1 MNNLEKILF
10 KYDEYGNVL
19 LQLFLL
25 FKNTSHLVKI
35 NFIIN
40 KTIQSFF
47 FLLFVGLLSIVQAQ
61 EISDTKFGKGMIN
74 FIAKDSSFSV
84 KFAPRIQSRFQSQW
98 DYNEEE
104 YDDAE
109 LNFLVRRARLKFGG
123 FAFTP
128 KLKYKIELG
137 LSNRDL
143 SGASVYNRNTP
154 RYILD
159 AVVMWNFHENFELWA
174 GQTKLP
180 GNIERVVSSANLQL
194 IDRSLLNSKFNID
207 RDMGIQLRH
216 KTKLGGNWISREKF
230 SISQGEGRNITEGN
244 IGGLQY
250 TSRLEL
256 LPFGEFS
263 SKGDYSQGDLKREKS
278 IKAMFGFTYDIN
290 NNAVKNRSNMGSYM
304 TQSNGGLFETDITT
318 VFIDGVIKY
327 NGFSLTGEYASRNAD
342 TIEALEADGRT
353 KTGAVVGAGSAIN
366 FQGSYLFKNNVEM
379 TLRYT
384 NVDFKEVTRLS
395 DLQQITYGISKY
407 VVGHSLKIQADLS
420 FSQSSSMRDFVLFR
434 TGFDLHF

>member
-1 MNNLEKILF
+1 MIKA
-10 KYDEYGNVL
+10 KQY
-19 LQLFLL
+19 
-25 FKNTSHLVKI
+25 
-35 NFIIN
+35 
-40 KTIQSFF
+40 F
-47 FLLFVGLLSIVQAQ
+47 FLTCVVLTSLVQAQ

-84 KFAPRIQSRFQSQW
+84 KFAPRIQSRYQSQW
-98 DYNEEE
+98 DFDGEE
-104 YDDAE
+104 YGDPD
-109 LNFLVRRARLKFGG
+109 LNFIVRRARLKFGG

-128 KLKYKIELG
+128 KLKYKMELG
-137 LSNRDL
+137 LSNRDI
-143 SGASVYNRNTP
+143 SGASIYNKNTP

-159 AVVMWNFHENFELWA
+159 AVIMWNFHENFELWA

-207 RDMGIQLRH
+207 RDMGVQLRH
-216 KTKLGGNWISREKF
+216 KTKWGGNFVTREKF
-230 SISQGEGRNITEGN
+230 SISQGEGRNITVGN
-244 IGGLQY
+244 LGGIQY

-278 IKAMFGFTYDIN
+278 VKAMFGFTYDIN

-304 TQSNGGLFETDITT
+304 TQSGGGLFETDIET
-318 VFIDGVIKY
+318 VFIDGVVKY
-327 NGFSLTGEYASRNAD
+327 KGFALTGEYAHRDAD
-342 TIEALEADGRT
+342 TIEALEADGST

-407 VVGHSLKIQADLS
+407 VVGHSLKIQADLT
-420 FSQSSSMRDFVLFR
+420 FSQSDATRDYVLFR

>member
-1 MNNLEKILF
+1 MKQLILSF
-10 KYDEYGNVL
+10 
-19 LQLFLL
+19 LFIPL
-25 FKNTSHLVKI
+25 
-35 NFIIN
+35 
-40 KTIQSFF
+40 
-47 FLLFVGLLSIVQAQ
+47 GLLLQAQ
-61 EISDTKFGKGMIN
+61 EISDTKFGNGMIN

-84 KFAPRIQSRFQSQW
+84 KFAPRVQSRYQSEW
-98 DYNEEE
+98 SYDGEDY
-104 YDDAE
+104 DPADI
-109 LNFLVRRARLKFGG
+109 NFSVRRARLKFGG
-123 FAFTP
+123 FAFLP

-137 LSNRDL
+137 LSNRDI
-143 SGASVYNRNTP
+143 SGANIYNRNTP

-207 RDMGIQLRH
+207 RDIGIQLRH
-216 KTKLGGNWISREKF
+216 KLRLGGNWIIKEKF

-290 NNAVKNRSNMGSYM
+290 ENAVKSRSNMGSYM
-304 TQSNGGLFETDITT
+304 IQSSGGLFETDITT
-318 VFIDGVIKY
+318 MFLDGIIKY
-327 NGFSLTGEYASRNAD
+327 NGYAFMGEYANRDAD
-342 TIEALEADGRT
+342 QIEALEEDGRT
-353 KTGAVVGAGSAIN
+353 KTGAVVGAGSASNI
-366 FQGSYLFKNNVEM
+366 QGSYLFKNNFEI
-379 TLRYT
+379 TARYT
-384 NVDFKEVTRLS
+384 NINFKEITRLS
-395 DLQQITYGISKY
+395 DLKQITFGVSKY
-407 VVGHSLKIQADLS
+407 VVGHSLKIQADISLS
-420 FSQSSSMRDFVLFR
+420 NVNRIKNNVLFR

>member
-1 MNNLEKILF
+1 MKQLISSFLF
-10 KYDEYGNVL
+10 IPL
-19 LQLFLL
+19 
-25 FKNTSHLVKI
+25 
-35 NFIIN
+35 
-40 KTIQSFF
+40 
-47 FLLFVGLLSIVQAQ
+47 GLLLQAQ
-61 EISDTKFGKGMIN
+61 EISDTKFGNGMIN

-84 KFAPRIQSRFQSQW
+84 KFAPRIQSRYQSEW
-98 DYNEEE
+98 SYNGEDY
-104 YDDAE
+104 DPADI
-109 LNFLVRRARLKFGG
+109 NFSVRRARLKFGG
-123 FAFTP
+123 FAFSP

-137 LSNRDL
+137 LSNRDI
-143 SGASVYNRNTP
+143 SGANVYNRNTP

-207 RDMGIQLRH
+207 RDVGIQLRH
-216 KTKLGGNWISREKF
+216 KLRLGGNWIIKEKF

-290 NNAVKNRSNMGSYM
+290 ENAVKSRSNMGSYLI
-304 TQSNGGLFETDITT
+304 QSSGGLFETDITT
-318 VFIDGVIKY
+318 IFLDGVIKY
-327 NGFSLTGEYASRNAD
+327 NGFALTGEYANRDAD
-342 TIEALEADGRT
+342 QIEALEEDGRT
-353 KTGAVVGAGSAIN
+353 KTGAVVGAGSASNI
-366 FQGSYLFKNNVEM
+366 QGSYLFKNNFEI
-379 TLRYT
+379 TARYT
-384 NVDFKEVTRLS
+384 NINFKEITRLS
-395 DLQQITYGISKY
+395 DLKQITFGVSKY
-407 VVGHSLKIQADLS
+407 VVGHSLKIQADISLLNANGIK
-420 FSQSSSMRDFVLFR
+420 DNVLFR

>member
-1 MNNLEKILF
+1 MKQLISSFLF
-10 KYDEYGNVL
+10 IPFCL
-19 LQLFLL
+19 LL
-25 FKNTSHLVKI
+25 
-35 NFIIN
+35 
-40 KTIQSFF
+40 
-47 FLLFVGLLSIVQAQ
+47 QAQ
-61 EISDTKFGKGMIN
+61 EISNTKFGNGMIN

-84 KFAPRIQSRFQSQW
+84 KFAPRIQSRYQSKW
-98 DYNEEE
+98 SYDGEDY
-104 YDDAE
+104 DPADI
-109 LNFLVRRARLKFGG
+109 NFSVRRARLKFGG
-123 FAFTP
+123 FAFSP

-137 LSNRDL
+137 LSNRDI
-143 SGASVYNRNTP
+143 SGANVYNRNTP

-207 RDMGIQLRH
+207 RDVGIQLRH
-216 KTKLGGNWISREKF
+216 KLRLGGNWIIKEKF

-290 NNAVKNRSNMGSYM
+290 ENAVKSRSNMGSYLI
-304 TQSNGGLFETDITT
+304 QSSGGLFETDITT
-318 VFIDGVIKY
+318 IFLDGVIKY
-327 NGFSLTGEYASRNAD
+327 NGFALTGEYANRDAD
-342 TIEALEADGRT
+342 QIEALEEDGRT
-353 KTGAVVGAGSAIN
+353 KTGAVVGAGSASNI
-366 FQGSYLFKNNVEM
+366 QGSYLFKNNFEI
-379 TLRYT
+379 TARYT
-384 NVDFKEVTRLS
+384 NINFKEITRLS
-395 DLQQITYGISKY
+395 DLKQITFGVSKY
-407 VVGHSLKIQADLS
+407 VVGHSLKIQADISLLNAS
-420 FSQSSSMRDFVLFR
+420 GIKDNVLFR

>member
-1 MNNLEKILF
+1 MKKLIL
-10 KYDEYGNVL
+10 
-19 LQLFLL
+19 
-25 FKNTSHLVKI
+25 
-35 NFIIN
+35 
-40 KTIQSFF
+40 SF
-47 FLLFVGLLSIVQAQ
+47 LFVSLGLSLQAQ
-61 EISDTKFGKGMIN
+61 EINDNKFGNGMIN

-84 KFAPRIQSRFQSQW
+84 KFAPRIQSRYQTERS
-98 DYNEEE
+98 YYEEN
-104 YDDAE
+104 YDPVDI
-109 LNFLVRRARLKFGG
+109 NFSVRRARLKFDG
-123 FAFTP
+123 FAFSP

-137 LSNRDL
+137 LSNRDI
-143 SGASVYNRNTP
+143 SGASAYNRNTP

-159 AVVMWNFHENFELWA
+159 AVVIWNFHENFELWA

-216 KTKLGGNWISREKF
+216 KSRFGGNWIIKEKF

-290 NNAVKNRSNMGSYM
+290 ENAVKSRSNMGSYM
-304 TQSNGGLFETDITT
+304 IQSSGGLFETDITT
-318 VFIDGVIKY
+318 IFLDGIIKY
-327 NGFSLTGEYASRNAD
+327 NGYAFMGEYANRDAD
-342 TIEALEADGRT
+342 QIEALEEDGRT
-353 KTGAVVGAGSAIN
+353 KTGAVVGAGSALNI
-366 FQGSYLFKNNVEM
+366 QGSYLFKSNFEI
-379 TLRYT
+379 TARYT
-384 NVDFKEVTRLS
+384 NINFKEITRLS
-395 DLQQITYGISKY
+395 DLKQITFGVSKY
-407 VVGHSLKIQADLS
+407 VVGHSLKIQADISLS
-420 FSQSSSMRDFVLFR
+420 NVNRIKNNVLFR

>member
-1 MNNLEKILF
+1 MKI
-10 KYDEYGNVL
+10 K
-19 LQLFLL
+19 
-25 FKNTSHLVKI
+25 
-35 NFIIN
+35 
-40 KTIQSFF
+40 
-47 FLLFVGLLSIVQAQ
+47 LLSCLFFTVVLINSVFAQ
-61 EISDTKFGKGMIN
+61 EISDTKFGKGVIN

-84 KFAPRIQSRFQSQW
+84 KFAPRIQSRYQSQW
-98 DYNEEE
+98 DYSGED
-104 YDDAE
+104 YDEAE

-194 IDRSLLNSKFNID
+194 IDRSILNSKFNID
-207 RDMGIQLRH
+207 RDMGVQLRH
-216 KTKLGGNWISREKF
+216 KIKLGGNWITREKF
-230 SISQGEGRNITEGN
+230 SVSQGEGRNITEGN

-263 SKGDYSQGDLKREKS
+263 SNGDYSQGDLKREKT

-290 NNAVKNRSNMGSYM
+290 KNAVKNRSNMGSYM
-304 TQSNGGLFETDITT
+304 TRRDGGFFETDITT
-318 VFIDGVIKY
+318 VFLDGVIKY
-327 NGFSLTGEYASRNAD
+327 YGFAITGEYANRNAD
-342 TIEALEADGRT
+342 TIEALEADGIT
-353 KTGAVVGAGSAIN
+353 KTGAVVGAGSAFN

-379 TLRYT
+379 TIRYT
-384 NVDFKEVTRLS
+384 KVDFQEVTRLS
-395 DLQQITYGISKY
+395 DLKQITYGISKY
-407 VVGHSLKIQADLS
+407 VMGHSLKIQADLS
-420 FSQSSSMRDFVLFR
+420 FSQSNSTKDYLLFR

>member
-1 MNNLEKILF
+1 MKQLISSFLF
-10 KYDEYGNVL
+10 IPL
-19 LQLFLL
+19 
-25 FKNTSHLVKI
+25 
-35 NFIIN
+35 
-40 KTIQSFF
+40 
-47 FLLFVGLLSIVQAQ
+47 GLLLQAQ
-61 EISDTKFGKGMIN
+61 EISDTKFGNGMIN

-84 KFAPRIQSRFQSQW
+84 KFAPRIQSRYQSEW
-98 DYNEEE
+98 SYNGEDY
-104 YDDAE
+104 DPADI
-109 LNFLVRRARLKFGG
+109 NFSVRRARLKFGG
-123 FAFTP
+123 FAFSP

-137 LSNRDL
+137 LSNRDI
-143 SGASVYNRNTP
+143 SGANVYNRNTP

-159 AVVMWNFHENFELWA
+159 AVVMWNFYEKFELWA

-207 RDMGIQLRH
+207 RDVGIQLRH
-216 KTKLGGNWISREKF
+216 KLRLGGNWIIKEKF

-290 NNAVKNRSNMGSYM
+290 ENAVKSRSNMGSYLI
-304 TQSNGGLFETDITT
+304 QSSGGLFETDITT
-318 VFIDGVIKY
+318 IFLDGVIKY
-327 NGFSLTGEYASRNAD
+327 NGFALTGEYANRDAD
-342 TIEALEADGRT
+342 QIEALEEDGRT
-353 KTGAVVGAGSAIN
+353 KTGAVVGAGSASNI
-366 FQGSYLFKNNVEM
+366 QGSYLFKNNFEI
-379 TLRYT
+379 TARYT
-384 NVDFKEVTRLS
+384 NINFKEITRLS
-395 DLQQITYGISKY
+395 DLKQITFGVSKY
-407 VVGHSLKIQADLS
+407 VVGHSLKIQADISLLNAS
-420 FSQSSSMRDFVLFR
+420 GIKDNVLFR

>member
-1 MNNLEKILF
+1 MIKA
-10 KYDEYGNVL
+10 KQY
-19 LQLFLL
+19 
-25 FKNTSHLVKI
+25 
-35 NFIIN
+35 
-40 KTIQSFF
+40 F
-47 FLLFVGLLSIVQAQ
+47 FLLCVLLTSLVQAQ

-84 KFAPRIQSRFQSQW
+84 KFAPRIQSRYQSQW
-98 DYNEEE
+98 DFDGEE
-104 YDDAE
+104 YGDPD
-109 LNFLVRRARLKFGG
+109 LNFIVRRARLKFGG

-128 KLKYKIELG
+128 KLKYKMELG
-137 LSNRDL
+137 LSNRDI
-143 SGASVYNRNTP
+143 SGASIYNKNTP

-159 AVVMWNFHENFELWA
+159 AVIMWNFHENFELWA

-207 RDMGIQLRH
+207 RDMGVQLRH
-216 KTKLGGNWISREKF
+216 KTKWGGNFVTREKF
-230 SISQGEGRNITEGN
+230 SISQGEGRNITVGN
-244 IGGLQY
+244 LGGIQY

-278 IKAMFGFTYDIN
+278 VKAMFGFTYDIN

-304 TQSNGGLFETDITT
+304 TQSGGGLFETDIET
-318 VFIDGVIKY
+318 VFIDGVVKY
-327 NGFSLTGEYASRNAD
+327 KGFALTGEYAHRDAD
-342 TIEALEADGRT
+342 TIEALEADGST
-353 KTGAVVGAGSAIN
+353 KIGAVVGAGSAIN

-407 VVGHSLKIQADLS
+407 VVGHSLKIQADLT
-420 FSQSSSMRDFVLFR
+420 FSQSDATRDYVLFR

>member
-1 MNNLEKILF
+1 MKQLISSFLF
-10 KYDEYGNVL
+10 IPL
-19 LQLFLL
+19 
-25 FKNTSHLVKI
+25 
-35 NFIIN
+35 
-40 KTIQSFF
+40 
-47 FLLFVGLLSIVQAQ
+47 GLLLQAQ
-61 EISDTKFGKGMIN
+61 EISDTKFGNGMIN

-84 KFAPRIQSRFQSQW
+84 KFAPRIQSRYQSEW
-98 DYNEEE
+98 SYNGEDYDPANI
-104 YDDAE
+104 
-109 LNFLVRRARLKFGG
+109 NFSVRRARLKFGG
-123 FAFTP
+123 FAFSP

-137 LSNRDL
+137 LSNRDI
-143 SGASVYNRNTP
+143 SGANVYNRNTP

-207 RDMGIQLRH
+207 RDVGIQLRH
-216 KTKLGGNWISREKF
+216 KLRLGGNWIIKEKF

-290 NNAVKNRSNMGSYM
+290 ENAVKSRSNMGSYLI
-304 TQSNGGLFETDITT
+304 QSSGGLFETDITT
-318 VFIDGVIKY
+318 IFLDGIIKY
-327 NGFSLTGEYASRNAD
+327 NGFALTGEYANRDAD
-342 TIEALEADGRT
+342 QIEALEEDGRT
-353 KTGAVVGAGSAIN
+353 KTGAVVGAGSASNI
-366 FQGSYLFKNNVEM
+366 QGSYLFKNNFEI
-379 TLRYT
+379 TARYT
-384 NVDFKEVTRLS
+384 NINFKEITRLS
-395 DLQQITYGISKY
+395 DLKQITFGVSKY
-407 VVGHSLKIQADLS
+407 VVGHSLKIQADISLLNAS
-420 FSQSSSMRDFVLFR
+420 GIKDNVLFR

>member
-1 MNNLEKILF
+1 MKQLISSFLF
-10 KYDEYGNVL
+10 IPL
-19 LQLFLL
+19 
-25 FKNTSHLVKI
+25 
-35 NFIIN
+35 
-40 KTIQSFF
+40 
-47 FLLFVGLLSIVQAQ
+47 GLLLQAQ
-61 EISDTKFGKGMIN
+61 EISDTKFGNGMIN

-84 KFAPRIQSRFQSQW
+84 KFAPRIQSRYQSKW
-98 DYNEEE
+98 SYDGEDY
-104 YDDAE
+104 DPADI
-109 LNFLVRRARLKFGG
+109 NFSVRRARLKFGG
-123 FAFTP
+123 FAFSP

-137 LSNRDL
+137 LSNRDI
-143 SGASVYNRNTP
+143 SGANVYNRNTP

-159 AVVMWNFHENFELWA
+159 AVVMWNFYENFELWA

-216 KTKLGGNWISREKF
+216 KLRLGGNWIIKEKF

-290 NNAVKNRSNMGSYM
+290 ENAVKSRSNMGSYLI
-304 TQSNGGLFETDITT
+304 QSSGGLFETDITT
-318 VFIDGVIKY
+318 IFLDGVIKY
-327 NGFSLTGEYASRNAD
+327 NGFALTGEYANRDAD
-342 TIEALEADGRT
+342 QIEALEEDGKT
-353 KTGAVVGAGSAIN
+353 KTGAVVGAGSASNI
-366 FQGSYLFKNNVEM
+366 QGSYLFKNNFEI
-379 TLRYT
+379 TARYT
-384 NVDFKEVTRLS
+384 NINFKKITRLS
-395 DLQQITYGISKY
+395 DLKQITFGVSKY
-407 VVGHSLKIQADLS
+407 IVGHSLKIQADISLLNAS
-420 FSQSSSMRDFVLFR
+420 GIKDNVLFR

>member
-1 MNNLEKILF
+1 MKKLIL
-10 KYDEYGNVL
+10 
-19 LQLFLL
+19 
-25 FKNTSHLVKI
+25 
-35 NFIIN
+35 
-40 KTIQSFF
+40 SF
-47 FLLFVGLLSIVQAQ
+47 LFVSLGLSLQAQ
-61 EISDTKFGKGMIN
+61 EISDNKFGNGMIN

-84 KFAPRIQSRFQSQW
+84 KFAPRIQSRYQTERSYYEE
-98 DYNEEE
+98 DY
-104 YDDAE
+104 DPIDI
-109 LNFLVRRARLKFGG
+109 NFSVRRARLKFDG
-123 FAFTP
+123 FAFSP

-137 LSNRDL
+137 LSNRDI
-143 SGASVYNRNTP
+143 SGASAYNRNTP

-159 AVVMWNFHENFELWA
+159 AVVIWNFHENFELWA

-216 KTKLGGNWISREKF
+216 KSRFGGNWIIKEKF

-290 NNAVKNRSNMGSYM
+290 ENAVKSRSNMGSYM
-304 TQSNGGLFETDITT
+304 IQSSGGLFETDITT
-318 VFIDGVIKY
+318 IFLDGIIKY
-327 NGFSLTGEYASRNAD
+327 NGYAFMGEYANRDAD
-342 TIEALEADGRT
+342 QIEALEEDGRT
-353 KTGAVVGAGSAIN
+353 KTGAVVGAGSALNI
-366 FQGSYLFKNNVEM
+366 QGSYLFKSNFEI
-379 TLRYT
+379 TARYT
-384 NVDFKEVTRLS
+384 NINFKEITRLS
-395 DLQQITYGISKY
+395 DLKQITFGVSKY
-407 VVGHSLKIQADLS
+407 VVGHSLKIQADISLS
-420 FSQSSSMRDFVLFR
+420 NVNRIKNNVLFR

>member
-1 MNNLEKILF
+1 MMLKAKQFSL
-10 KYDEYGNVL
+10 VL
-19 LQLFLL
+19 CVIFSSFL
-25 FKNTSHLVKI
+25 K
-35 NFIIN
+35 
-40 KTIQSFF
+40 
-47 FLLFVGLLSIVQAQ
+47 AQ

-84 KFAPRIQSRFQSQW
+84 KFAPRIQSRYQGQW
-98 DYNEEE
+98 DYDGEE
-104 YDDAE
+104 YGEAN
-109 LNFLVRRARLKFGG
+109 LNFIVRRARLKFGG

-128 KLKYKIELG
+128 KLKYKMELG
-137 LSNRDL
+137 LSNRDI
-143 SGASVYNRNTP
+143 SGASIYNRNTP

-159 AVVMWNFHENFELWA
+159 AVIMWNFHENFELWA

-207 RDMGIQLRH
+207 RDMGVQLRH
-216 KTKLGGNWISREKF
+216 KTKLGGKFVTREKF
-230 SISQGEGRNITEGN
+230 SISQGEGRNITVGN
-244 IGGLQY
+244 LGGLQY

-304 TQSNGGLFETDITT
+304 TQADGGLFETDIET

-327 NGFSLTGEYASRNAD
+327 NGLALTGEYAYRNAE

-366 FQGSYLFKNNVEM
+366 FQGSYLLKNNVEM

-395 DLQQITYGISKY
+395 DLKQITYGISKY
-407 VVGHSLKIQADLS
+407 VVGHSLKIQADLT
-420 FSQSSSMRDFVLFR
+420 FSQSDTTRDYVLFR

>member
-1 MNNLEKILF
+1 MKKLIL
-10 KYDEYGNVL
+10 
-19 LQLFLL
+19 
-25 FKNTSHLVKI
+25 
-35 NFIIN
+35 
-40 KTIQSFF
+40 SF
-47 FLLFVGLLSIVQAQ
+47 LFVSLGLSLQAQ
-61 EISDTKFGKGMIN
+61 EINDNKFGNGMIN

-84 KFAPRIQSRFQSQW
+84 KFAPRIQSRYQTERS
-98 DYNEEE
+98 Y
-104 YDDAE
+104 YDENYDPVDI
-109 LNFLVRRARLKFGG
+109 NFSVRRARLKFNG
-123 FAFTP
+123 FAFSP

-137 LSNRDL
+137 LSNRDI
-143 SGASVYNRNTP
+143 SGASAYNRNTP

-159 AVVMWNFHENFELWA
+159 AVVIWNFHENFELWA

-216 KTKLGGNWISREKF
+216 KSRFGGNWIIKEKF

-290 NNAVKNRSNMGSYM
+290 ENAVKSRSNMGSYM
-304 TQSNGGLFETDITT
+304 IQSSGGLFETDITT
-318 VFIDGVIKY
+318 MFLDGIIKY
-327 NGFSLTGEYASRNAD
+327 NGYAFMGEYANRDAD
-342 TIEALEADGRT
+342 QIEALEEDGRA
-353 KTGAVVGAGSAIN
+353 KTGAVVGAGSALNI
-366 FQGSYLFKNNVEM
+366 QGSYLFKSNFEI
-379 TLRYT
+379 TARYT
-384 NVDFKEVTRLS
+384 NINFKEITRLS
-395 DLQQITYGISKY
+395 DLKQITFGVSKY
-407 VVGHSLKIQADLS
+407 VVGHSLKIQADISLS
-420 FSQSSSMRDFVLFR
+420 NVNRIKNNVLFR

>member
-1 MNNLEKILF
+1 MKQLILSF
-10 KYDEYGNVL
+10 
-19 LQLFLL
+19 LFIPL
-25 FKNTSHLVKI
+25 
-35 NFIIN
+35 
-40 KTIQSFF
+40 
-47 FLLFVGLLSIVQAQ
+47 GLLLQAQ
-61 EISDTKFGKGMIN
+61 EISDTKFGNGMIN

-84 KFAPRIQSRFQSQW
+84 KFAPRVQSRYQSEW
-98 DYNEEE
+98 SYNGEDY
-104 YDDAE
+104 DPVDI
-109 LNFLVRRARLKFGG
+109 NFSVRRARLKFGG
-123 FAFTP
+123 FAFSP

-137 LSNRDL
+137 LSNRDI
-143 SGASVYNRNTP
+143 SGVNVYNRNTP

-159 AVVMWNFHENFELWA
+159 AVVMWNFYEKFELWA

-216 KTKLGGNWISREKF
+216 KLRLGGNWIIKEKF

-263 SKGDYSQGDLKREKS
+263 SKGDYFQGDLKREKS

-290 NNAVKNRSNMGSYM
+290 ENAVKSRSNMGSYLI
-304 TQSNGGLFETDITT
+304 QSSGGLFETDITT
-318 VFIDGVIKY
+318 IFLDGVVKY
-327 NGFSLTGEYASRNAD
+327 NGFALTGEYANRDAD
-342 TIEALEADGRT
+342 QIEALEEDGKT
-353 KTGAVVGAGSAIN
+353 KTGAVVGAGSASNI
-366 FQGSYLFKNNVEM
+366 QGSYLFKNNFEI
-379 TLRYT
+379 TARYT
-384 NVDFKEVTRLS
+384 NINFKEITRLS
-395 DLQQITYGISKY
+395 DLKQITFGVSKY
-407 VVGHSLKIQADLS
+407 VVGHSLKIQADISLLNAS
-420 FSQSSSMRDFVLFR
+420 GIKDNVLFR